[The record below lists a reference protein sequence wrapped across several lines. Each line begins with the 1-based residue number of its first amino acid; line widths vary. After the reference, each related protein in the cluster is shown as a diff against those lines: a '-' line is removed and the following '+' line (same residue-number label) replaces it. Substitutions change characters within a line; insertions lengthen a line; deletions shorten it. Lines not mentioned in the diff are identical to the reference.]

1 MRDGIKNR
9 TGELKS
15 SVSNSRHLI
24 SEKMTPWNESEYD
37 TKTLTD

>member
-9 TGELKS
+9 TDKNGAKS
-15 SVSNSRHLI
+15 AVSNNTRHLQ
-24 SEKMTPWNESEYD
+24 SNPMSESEYD